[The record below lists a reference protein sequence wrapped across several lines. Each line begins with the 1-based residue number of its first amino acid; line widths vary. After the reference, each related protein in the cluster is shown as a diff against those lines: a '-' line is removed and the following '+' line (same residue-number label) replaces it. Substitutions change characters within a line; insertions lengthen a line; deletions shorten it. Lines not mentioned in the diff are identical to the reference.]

1 MYLSKQS
8 NLKSMVLFDFHA
20 SPATVHSMFT
30 KTYECIKRSFFWDGM
45 KQDIRT
51 FVVECDTCQCNKE
64 KTVKDTGVD
73 TKRGGG
79 GGVN

>member
-1 MYLSKQS
+1 
-8 NLKSMVLFDFHA
+8 
-20 SPATVHSMFT
+20 
-30 KTYECIKRSFFWDGM
+30 M

-73 TKRGGG
+73 TKRGGEL
-79 GGVN
+79 VSSTI